1 MSEKFPVQPWE
12 FMVAAREV
20 LGIPAMLRVFGPYN
34 GQQIYRWG
42 RNPQTSEDS
51 QGGPLVWLASLFR
64 LLTEA
69 GQRDLAFAGLRLLA
83 EPCGARVETSEAE
96 APDDLRPV
104 SAAADCQE
112 LLVRVVRL
120 ARDGADPKEVDQAAA
135 ELSRA
140 VLFLAESHRREA
152 RGGTAARWSRE
163 CPAEQE
169 LAGTFMERKNR
180 RPWWKRLRG

>member
-1 MSEKFPVQPWE
+1 MEPKFPVSSWE
-12 FMVAAREV
+12 FFQEARSA
-20 LGIPAMLRVFGPYN
+20 LGMRALQRIFGN
-34 GQQIYRWG
+34 VTTGQIYRWG
-42 RNPQTSEDS
+42 RKPDPNVDS
-51 QGGPLVWLASLFR
+51 APGPLLWMAELFE
-64 LLTEA
+64 LLSEA

-140 VLFLAESHRREA
+140 VLFLAESHRREV